1 MQHKKLFVMPMIAG
15 ILIVIASGIALAIT
29 RPAHAAQC
37 GSQASSVLAQCGSQ
51 ISSCKNCH
59 EVQEKK
65 PVNNDGTPWHTSHA
79 FGDFCYICHGGN
91 QQATDETLAHTG
103 MVDPLSDIKASCQS
117 CHPSDYQTK
126 AQVYATKLGVQIGSG
141 SASAATGSSNGT
153 PTATA
158 ATATTSPAAA
168 SSNTSATPQPIS
180 VQQSALSPNS
190 PDLVNYVQR
199 YNENVLGQY
208 PINWGNVIL
217 LVMIGALL
225 IGGGALVISREGWV
239 KMSVKMAFKD
249 TKSVEGEYPA
259 DVVDMV
265 PQIAKLKPNA
275 RKSLR
280 RLLEKPDATAEVLTS
295 IDKLTEGKSSDQK
308 K

>member
-1 MQHKKLFVMPMIAG
+1 MQHKKLFVMPVIAG
-15 ILIVIASGIALAIT
+15 ILIVIASGIALAFSQ
-29 RPAHAAQC
+29 PAHAAQC

-79 FGDFCYICHGGN
+79 FGDFCYICHSGN
-91 QQATDETLAHTG
+91 QQATDETVAHTG

-117 CHPSDYQTK
+117 CHPSDYQAK
-126 AQVYATKLGVQIGSG
+126 AQVYATKLGVQIGSS
-141 SASAATGSSNGT
+141 SASAATVSSSGT
-153 PTATA
+153 PVATATA
-158 ATATTSPAAA
+158 SAAPA
-168 SSNTSATPQPIS
+168 SSNTSATPQPIA

-217 LVMIGALL
+217 LIMIGVLL
-225 IGGGALVISREGWV
+225 IGGGALVISREGLV
-239 KMSVKMAFKD
+239 KVSFKD
-249 TKSVEGEYPA
+249 TKLVEGDYPA
-259 DVVDMV
+259 DVVEMV